1 MTDTLNRNDKS
12 NFIRINN
19 TKDIYL
25 NKNDVEKILNS
36 INLSKSYELSEV
48 IAIFDILDKQKIG
61 KILKSDL
68 VEYIKV
74 NINRKD
80 SHSIEGYLIS
90 NSEKAIQLLK
100 NLSKKFELVND
111 TDAIEDIHW
120 ILNCFVNGSWDEIDM
135 LKKGDVEKNET
146 DTIKMYSNAEQ
157 NERKKTDLN
166 KVHTKKNLDK
176 MNSYTGLN
184 NISVK
189 KNEKSISDEAN
200 SNKDEN
206 NDVKSR
212 KNLQRNR

>member
-157 NERKKTDLN
+157 NERKKTDIN

>member
-1 MTDTLNRNDKS
+1 MTDTLNINEKT
-12 NFIRINN
+12 NFVRINN
-19 TKDIYL
+19 TKEIYL

-36 INLSKSYELSEV
+36 INLSRTYELSEV
-48 IAIFDILDKQKIG
+48 KAIFDILDKEKVG
-61 KILKSDL
+61 KILKTDL
-68 VEYIKV
+68 IEYIKV

-100 NLSKKFELVND
+100 NLSKKFELSKD
-111 TDAIEDIHW
+111 TEAIEDINW
-120 ILNCFVNGSWDEIDM
+120 IINCFVNGTWDEIDM
-135 LKKGDVEKNET
+135 LKKGEVEKNET

-157 NERKKTDLN
+157 NERKKTDIN

-184 NISVK
+184 NITVK

-200 SNKDEN
+200 SNKEEF